1 MSSKIRYRCQY
12 CNKMVTFG
20 KHDCRKEPEDK
31 IHFYNP
37 ISNNWKGLLSR
48 LLVVTIVSLLI
59 SGLLF
64 NHIGYYSF
72 LLMIIFMALSFFLK
86 DTNLNNISISRRDY
100 KKLLK
105 LNSHNKELTER
116 LIDLEKNKYGSL
128 SRNECIKKAYERLLY
143 ERSR

>member
-1 MSSKIRYRCQY
+1 MSSKIKYRCRY

-20 KHDCRKEPEDK
+20 KHDCRKEPEEK

-64 NHIGYYSF
+64 NHIGYYSI
-72 LLMIIFMALSFFLK
+72 LLMIIFMGLSFFLK
-86 DTNLNNISISRRDY
+86 DTNLKNISICRSDY

-116 LIDLEKNKYGSL
+116 LIDLEKNKYDSL
-128 SRNECIKKAYERLLY
+128 SRKECIKKAYERLLY